1 MNQESEAISAQFR
14 VASRPDVVMQRAQKA
29 LKHGLLVQDGLPRRR
44 RRKPVEQ
51 VLKEAEGQDLAAAGG
66 VALGAEA
73 FFHQVDDWSEPGK
86 RNKVWALRKKS
97 QT

>member
-29 LKHGLLVQDGLPRRR
+29 LKHGLLVQD
-44 RRKPVEQ
+44 
-51 VLKEAEGQDLAAAGG
+51 GQDLAAAGG